1 MAGMDLYMKAG
12 RRSGQSGNLALF
24 FGQKTRSSGRL
35 AWKATLPYK
44 PRDFKRRSLAA
55 FQDSSVQET
64 PAARNAEKDR

>member
-1 MAGMDLYMKAG
+1 MAGMDLYIKAR

-24 FGQKTRSSGRL
+24 SGEKARLSGRL

-55 FQDSSVQET
+55 FQDTSVQET
-64 PAARNAEKDR
+64 PAAKNAEKDR